1 MTQFIAWELYRQ
13 ILEFMPIPCV
23 DIAVVAN
30 GAVLLVLRDDA
41 PAQGEW
47 WLPGGR
53 ILKGE
58 MMRDT
63 AIRKAR
69 QEVGI
74 ECNVGMIGRFADDRD
89 FQLYFVLK
97 RAERFEGVRNAL
109 ALAEIGGE
117 QDAQRL
123 VGRPA
128 ARLVMELL
136 NVHAEVINPQFVR
149 RAAEV
154 EQILSHPRA

>member
-74 ECNVGMIGRFADDRD
+74 ECNVGPIIHTAETIFPDGPGGIPIHSINACFFMFPAHPDFKITLDPHARDYRWVDHIPEGLHPYVERCLLGAGLEKRSAEGR
-89 FQLYFVLK
+89 
-97 RAERFEGVRNAL
+97 
-109 ALAEIGGE
+109 
-117 QDAQRL
+117 
-123 VGRPA
+123 
-128 ARLVMELL
+128 
-136 NVHAEVINPQFVR
+136 
-149 RAAEV
+149 
-154 EQILSHPRA
+154 

>member
-23 DIAVVAN
+23 DVAIVAH
-30 GAVLLVLRDDA
+30 GAVLLVRRDDP

-47 WLPGGR
+47 WIPGGR

-58 MMRDT
+58 MMRDA

-74 ECNVGMIGRFADDRD
+74 M
-89 FQLYFVLK
+89 
-97 RAERFEGVRNAL
+97 
-109 ALAEIGGE
+109 
-117 QDAQRL
+117 
-123 VGRPA
+123 
-128 ARLVMELL
+128 
-136 NVHAEVINPQFVR
+136 
-149 RAAEV
+149 
-154 EQILSHPRA
+154 

>member
-23 DIAVVAN
+23 DIAIVAN

-58 MMRDT
+58 MMRDA

-74 ECNVGMIGRFADDRD
+74 ECNVGPIIHTAETIFPDGPGGIPIHSINSCFFMFPARAD
-89 FQLYFVLK
+89 FQVTLDHHSRQYRWVDHIP
-97 RAERFEGVRNAL
+97 AGVHPYVERCLMGAGLEK
-109 ALAEIGGE
+109 
-117 QDAQRL
+117 
-123 VGRPA
+123 RPA
-128 ARLVMELL
+128 EGR
-136 NVHAEVINPQFVR
+136 
-149 RAAEV
+149 
-154 EQILSHPRA
+154 